1 MTVQCAADEIVGLI
15 RPTFQNASCTDHHAG
30 CEDYIELAEKARQAL
45 RWDEAIALCER
56 ASPPCGQTDQNAEYC
71 RCVAQTYV
79 GVVYQSQGNLVR
91 AEERYQQCAT
101 DFSGIHHPDAKWNE
115 AICRYALGLI
125 RLAQGDLDEAQKAFQ
140 QSRRSAAGQ
149 TALEKRIH
157 DRLDRVRILR
167 YQRERRERETK
178 SVPVIGI
185 SAAGEPMLAVEID
198 QGSFSQRLILS
209 GRTCSI
215 TRCFGTSPDPTRLLQ
230 EKDLFALAIKGDSM
244 LEVGINDGDYVIFKH
259 QRDANP
265 HDIVVVRIDYPDGAY
280 STVKRY
286 VPQGDTIQLRA
297 ENPNFNPQVMIFSKN
312 DATVEILGKALAVA
326 TAS

>member
-15 RPTFQNASCTDHHAG
+15 RPTFQNASCTDHHGG
-30 CEDYIELAEKARQAL
+30 CEDYIELAEKACQAL

-149 TALEKRIH
+149 TP
-157 DRLDRVRILR
+157 
-167 YQRERRERETK
+167 RE
-178 SVPVIGI
+178 
-185 SAAGEPMLAVEID
+185 
-198 QGSFSQRLILS
+198 
-209 GRTCSI
+209 
-215 TRCFGTSPDPTRLLQ
+215 
-230 EKDLFALAIKGDSM
+230 
-244 LEVGINDGDYVIFKH
+244 
-259 QRDANP
+259 ANP
-265 HDIVVVRIDYPDGAY
+265 
-280 STVKRY
+280 
-286 VPQGDTIQLRA
+286 
-297 ENPNFNPQVMIFSKN
+297 
-312 DATVEILGKALAVA
+312 
-326 TAS
+326 